1 MFNHH
6 NSPIK
11 HLLMGVNIMR
21 KFLLKNNGTYLQN
34 MMLTSAEIILFSLLV
49 TWMIE
54 LLANEVLLRY

>member
-1 MFNHH
+1 
-6 NSPIK
+6 
-11 HLLMGVNIMR
+11 MR
-21 KFLLKNNGTYLQN
+21 KLLLKNNGTYLQN